1 MSKRT
6 DLFSDVFRKQ
16 KNLRDAKELSS
27 MIQYAPLE
35 ALIVMILV
43 SPIVLFA
50 LKRKYRGTRLFSAFA
65 LAAYLILISKY
76 FFFPIILDKEI
87 VFQEGFIVQL
97 IPFVPFSEQIQ
108 SVGWKQFLYQAAG
121 NILAFVPIS
130 FLLSILYPRLQR
142 FRNNLL
148 TMFGISFCIEFI
160 QLCINVL
167 TGIPNR
173 AVDINDIILNTLG
186 GVMGHLL
193 YQLWHRLVGR
203 DGSR

>member
-1 MSKRT
+1 
-6 DLFSDVFRKQ
+6 
-16 KNLRDAKELSS
+16 

-50 LKRKYRGTRLFSAFA
+50 LKRKYRGARLFSAFA

-130 FLLSILYPRLQR
+130 FFLAQLSPRLR
-142 FRNNLL
+142 SFRRNLIAS
-148 TMFGISFCIEFI
+148 FSISFGVELI
-160 QLCINVL
+160 QLCIHLL

-173 AVDINDIILNTLG
+173 AADVNDLILNTLG
-186 GVMGHLL
+186 GMIGYLV
-193 YQLWHRLVGR
+193 YRLWRRLFASGDDVR
-203 DGSR
+203 